1 MMNSL
6 LRTKPI
12 GSFRPKS
19 AARFNSNLASSAY
32 THPSSSIN
40 KAIHRTPDS
49 LSAKDRNEL
58 ESMLRVDHAG
68 EIAANTIYQ
77 AQAEMFRRLGDHKTS
92 RMMEVSLWSYSCL
105 RMM

>member
-40 KAIHRTPDS
+40 KAIHQTPDS

-92 RMMEVSLWSYSCL
+92 RMMEVSLLLS
-105 RMM
+105 